1 MGWRMDVVEKQ
12 VAVQQLRLGMYV
24 NRLDRDWLGTPFPLQ
39 GFYVTSPEDIELLHE
54 YCSDVFIDV
63 ERQALHVV
71 DGLRPPS
78 QVPRNESLRQ
88 SVQYTDSATLAEE
101 APRAR
106 EASDIACRVASQM
119 LEDVRA
125 GRKLSAD
132 VIKGAVVPVVES
144 VLRNADA
151 FFWISALLRRDSYIY
166 SHAVNCSA
174 LAAALGRHMGFPEE
188 ILVSLATGGFLLD
201 VGKAEL
207 PEEILN
213 APDQL
218 EKEVFWSVKK
228 HVESSLRIAGEAGIL
243 DHDVMEMIATHHER
257 FDGSGYPNGMLR
269 TKIPLFGRMAAVID
283 SFDAMTSHRA
293 YQKAMSRHEAL
304 QHLYRG
310 HDQLYQRDIV
320 EQLLQCLGIYPTGTL
335 VELSTGEVGIVM
347 SQNQS
352 RRLRPRLMLLL
363 TRLKERFER
372 YPELDLMTAEVDG
385 SGNKID
391 IIGTPEPGTWGL
403 DPTELYLV

>member
-1 MGWRMDVVEKQ
+1 M
-12 VAVQQLRLGMYV
+12 
-24 NRLDRDWLGTPFPLQ
+24 
-39 GFYVTSPEDIELLHE
+39 
-54 YCSDVFIDV
+54 
-63 ERQALHVV
+63 
-71 DGLRPPS
+71 
-78 QVPRNESLRQ
+78 
-88 SVQYTDSATLAEE
+88 
-101 APRAR
+101 
-106 EASDIACRVASQM
+106 
-119 LEDVRA
+119 
-125 GRKLSAD
+125 
-132 VIKGAVVPVVES
+132 
-144 VLRNADA
+144 
-151 FFWISALLRRDSYIY
+151 
-166 SHAVNCSA
+166 
-174 LAAALGRHMGFPEE
+174 
-188 ILVSLATGGFLLD
+188 
-201 VGKAEL
+201 
-207 PEEILN
+207 
-213 APDQL
+213 
-218 EKEVFWSVKK
+218 
-228 HVESSLRIAGEAGIL
+228 
-243 DHDVMEMIATHHER
+243 
-257 FDGSGYPNGMLR
+257 R